1 MAANVTKRLA
11 EAYYTV
17 EGGLVVLRDH
27 DDKRITS
34 RALLPGQDSL
44 AVARALPREAEGPK
58 DFARPIRYPKLGLA

>member
-27 DDKRITS
+27 NDKHITS
-34 RALLPGQDSL
+34 RALIKGEDPAVLAKSL
-44 AVARALPREAEGPK
+44 CEASEPES
-58 DFARPIRYPKLGLA
+58 FHRRVSYPKLGLA

>member
-27 DDKRITS
+27 NDKHITS
-34 RALLPGQDSL
+34 RALIKGEDPAVLAKSL
-44 AVARALPREAEGPK
+44 LREVGEPES
-58 DFARPIRYPKLGLA
+58 FHRPISYPKLALA